1 VLYTIPQAAC
11 DQNVIMTQYIFF
23 SGKGG
28 VGKTTMAATTA
39 VYQSQKGKR
48 TLLVSTD
55 PAGNLGDIFE
65 RKVGIET
72 IQVTPDLFLA
82 QMDSDA
88 ITDAYKNRML
98 EPLSAILEGAVLE
111 QVKEEFNGGCTVE
124 IATFDKF
131 TDFLGDETY
140 DLIIF
145 DTAPTGHT
153 LRLMTLP
160 NEWDKYIKK
169 SAEGQGQTCIGP
181 VSQLESSR
189 QKYSHAVSMLQNADR
204 TTVYLVS
211 RPEKTSVYETM
222 RAKSELERTGIH
234 NFHLVINGVYPNHS
248 SLTGL
253 FKSMAENQKKYV
265 EELRHLFPETVS
277 EVPLQQSEVKG
288 VKNISLLGE
297 IAFDGKEAS
306 IQTDFPNNKLFTG
319 FSSPEIL
326 NGLLNK
332 KSDNRVIILT
342 GKGGVGKTVTA
353 CTLALKMAEKGK
365 TLLFTT
371 DPAAHIGQVLETEV
385 SHIPVN
391 ITGNLW
397 AVNIEQKTA
406 VEEYRLKIMDDA
418 RANGYSDELL
428 ASLEEELESPCTEEI
443 AIFEQ
448 FSNLLNE
455 PGWDYFVLDT
465 APTGHTL
472 RLLELPFEYKKQ
484 IDMKLK
490 DNIQSA
496 TDTGHGNSK
505 IETLIA
511 RLKNPDYATFL
522 LVAYPEFT
530 PIHESYRAMKDLERV
545 GIKAQGIFLNQ
556 ILKSDDCLT
565 GFAHERW
572 KLQQYYLYKAFDLYN
587 PLPLFAIPL
596 QPSEIIGIEKV
607 KRLSNEIFFK

>member
-1 VLYTIPQAAC
+1 
-11 DQNVIMTQYIFF
+11 MTNYMFF

-65 RKVGIET
+65 RPIGIET
-72 IQVTPDLFLA
+72 TQIANNLFLA

-88 ITDAYKNRML
+88 ITEAYKNRML

-131 TDFLGDETY
+131 TDYLKDETY

-153 LRLMTLP
+153 LRLMILP

-169 SAEGQGQTCIGP
+169 SAEGKGQTCIGP
-181 VSQLESSR
+181 VSQIEGAR
-189 QKYSHAVSMLQNADR
+189 VKYSHAVSMMQNSKR

-222 RAKSELERTGIH
+222 RAKSELEKTGIH
-234 NFHLVINGVYPNHS
+234 NFHLIINGVYTNHS
-248 SLTGL
+248 SLKGIL
-253 FKSMAENQKKYV
+253 GNIAENQKKYV
-265 EELRHLFPETVS
+265 QELHRLFPDTVS

-288 VKNISLLGE
+288 IKNITLLGE
-297 IAFDGKEAS
+297 IAFDQKKAV
-306 IQTDFPNNKLFTG
+306 IQVEYPQNIPFKG
-319 FSSPEIL
+319 FSSSE
-326 NGLLNK
+326 LLNRLLTK
-332 KSDNRVIILT
+332 KINNRIIILT

-353 CTLALKMAEKGK
+353 CAVALKMAEHGK

-371 DPAAHIGQVLETEV
+371 DPAAHIGQVLEAEV
-385 SHIPVN
+385 SDEPLN
-391 ITGNLW
+391 IEGDLW
-397 AVNIEQKTA
+397 AVNIDQKTS
-406 VEEYRLKIMDDA
+406 VEDYRRNIMDEA
-418 RANGYSDELL
+418 RYNGYSVELL

-448 FSNLLNE
+448 FANLLNE
-455 PGWDYFVLDT
+455 PQWEYFVLDT

-490 DNIQSA
+490 GNQEA
-496 TDTGHGNSK
+496 TDSSNKNSK
-505 IETLIA
+505 IERLIA
-511 RLKNPDYATFL
+511 RLKNPDQATFL

-545 GIKAQGIFLNQ
+545 GINAQGVFLNH
-556 ILKSDDCLT
+556 ILKDDDCRE
-565 GFAHERW
+565 GFALERW
-572 KLQQYYLYKAFDLYN
+572 KLQQYYLHKAQDIYY
-587 PLPLFAIPL
+587 PKHLFAISL
-596 QPSEIIGIEKV
+596 QSTEVIGIEMV
-607 KRLSNEIFFK
+607 KKLSRNIFR

>member
-1 VLYTIPQAAC
+1 
-11 DQNVIMTQYIFF
+11 MTQYIFF

-65 RKVGIET
+65 RKVGMET
-72 IQVTPDLFLA
+72 IQVSPDLFLA

-88 ITDAYKNRML
+88 ITEAYKDRML

-189 QKYSHAVSMLQNADR
+189 QKYSHAVNMLQNADR

-253 FKSMAENQKKYV
+253 FGSMAENQKKYV
-265 EELRHLFPETVS
+265 RQLQNLFPEKYS

-288 VKNISLLGE
+288 VTNIALLGE
-297 IAFDGKEAS
+297 IAFDQKEAVIQVEWPKS
-306 IQTDFPNNKLFTG
+306 IPFTG
-319 FSSPEIL
+319 FSSSD
-326 NGLLNK
+326 LLERLLQK
-332 KSDNRVIILT
+332 KADNRVIILT

-353 CTLALKMAEKGK
+353 CTLAMKMAEKGK

-385 SHIPVN
+385 NHIPVN
-391 ITGNLW
+391 ISGNLW
-397 AVNIEQKTA
+397 AVNIDQKRA
-406 VEEYRLKIMDDA
+406 VEEYRLKVMDDA
-418 RANGYSDELL
+418 RANNYTEELL

-448 FSNLLNE
+448 FANLLNE

-490 DNIQSA
+490 GNTVAIPEASK
-496 TDTGHGNSK
+496 GNSK

-511 RLKNPDYATFL
+511 RLKNPDLATFM

-530 PIHESYRAMKDLERV
+530 PINESFRAMKDLERV
-545 GIKAQGIFLNQ
+545 GIKAQGIFMNH
-556 ILKSDDCLT
+556 ILKSDDCQN
-565 GFAHERW
+565 GFALERW
-572 KLQQYYLYKAFDLYN
+572 KLQQHYLHIAQELYSPN
-587 PLPLFAIPL
+587 PLFAIPL
-596 QPSEIIGIEKV
+596 QSSEIIGINKV
-607 KRLSNEIFFK
+607 RNLSTEIFK

>member
-1 VLYTIPQAAC
+1 
-11 DQNVIMTQYIFF
+11 MTQYIFF

-28 VGKTTMAATTA
+28 VGKTTIAATTA

-65 RKVGIET
+65 RKVGVDTIE
-72 IQVTPDLFLA
+72 VSPNLFLA

-88 ITDAYKNRML
+88 ITDAYKNKML

-111 QVKEEFNGGCTVE
+111 QVKEEFNGGCTVV

-160 NEWDKYIKK
+160 NEWDKYIQK
-169 SAEGQGQTCIGP
+169 SAEGKGQTCIGP
-181 VSQLESSR
+181 VSQIEGSR
-189 QKYSHAVSMLQNADR
+189 QKYSHAVSILKNADC

-253 FKSMAENQKKYV
+253 FGTMAENQKKYIQ
-265 EELRHLFPETVS
+265 ELRSLFPETVS
-277 EVPLQQSEVKG
+277 QVPLQQSEVKG

-297 IAFDGKEAS
+297 IAFDKKDVI
-306 IQTDFPNNKLFTG
+306 IQADFPINKTFNG
-319 FSSPEIL
+319 FSSSEIL
-326 NGLLNK
+326 SGLLEK
-332 KSDNRVIILT
+332 KTNNRIIILT

-353 CTLALKMAEKGK
+353 CTLAMKMAEKGK

-385 SHIPVN
+385 NHLPII
-391 ITGNLW
+391 ITGHLW
-397 AVNIEQKTA
+397 AVNIDQKTA
-406 VEEYRLKIMDDA
+406 VEEYRLKIIDDA
-418 RANGYSDELL
+418 KASGYSAELL

-448 FSNLLNE
+448 FANLLNE

-490 DNIQSA
+490 GNTSSKPDASQ
-496 TDTGHGNSK
+496 GNSK
-505 IETLIA
+505 IESLIR
-511 RLKNPDYATFL
+511 RLKNPENATFL

-545 GIKAQGIFLNQ
+545 GINAQGIFLNH
-556 ILKSDDCLT
+556 ILSSVDCQS
-565 GFAHERW
+565 GFGLERW
-572 KLQQYYLYKAFDLYN
+572 KLQQHYLYKAFDLYN
-587 PLPLFAIPL
+587 PNPLFSIPL

-607 KRLSNEIFFK
+607 KKLSDEIFKK

>member
-1 VLYTIPQAAC
+1 
-11 DQNVIMTQYIFF
+11 MTQYIFF

-28 VGKTTMAATTA
+28 AGKTTLAATTA
-39 VYQSQKGKR
+39 MYQSQKGKR

-65 RKVGIET
+65 LKVGLVT
-72 IQVTPDLFLA
+72 IQVAQDLFLA

-88 ITDAYKNRML
+88 ITDAYKSKML
-98 EPLSAILEGAVLE
+98 EPLSSILEGAVLE

-131 TDFLGDETY
+131 TDFLEDETY
-140 DLIIF
+140 DLIVF

-160 NEWDKYIKK
+160 HEWDKYIQK
-169 SAEGQGQTCIGP
+169 SAEGKGQTCIGP
-181 VSQLESSR
+181 VSQLEGSR
-189 QKYSHAVSMLQNADR
+189 QKYAHAVSMLQNPNR

-248 SLTGL
+248 SRTGL
-253 FKSMAENQKKYV
+253 FRSMAENQKKYIQ
-265 EELRHLFPETVS
+265 ELRQLFPGTVS
-277 EVPLQQSEVKG
+277 EIPLQQSEVKG

-297 IAFDGKEAS
+297 IAFDKKEIV
-306 IQTDFPNNKLFTG
+306 IQSYFPESVPFEG
-319 FSSPEIL
+319 FSSSDIL
-326 NGLLNK
+326 TRLMQK
-332 KSDNRVIILT
+332 KTNNRIIILT

-353 CTLALKMAEKGK
+353 CMIAFEMAKKGK

-385 SHIPVN
+385 DHIPV
-391 ITGNLW
+391 IIEGNLW
-397 AVNIEQKTA
+397 AVNIDQKTA
-406 VEEYRLKIMDDA
+406 VEEYRRKIMDDA
-418 RANGYSDELL
+418 RDNQYSDDLL
-428 ASLEEELESPCTEEI
+428 ATLEEELESPCTEEI

-448 FSNLLNE
+448 FADLLNE

-484 IDMKLK
+484 LDMKVK
-490 DNIQSA
+490 GS
-496 TDTGHGNSK
+496 TGSTEKGNAAGK

-511 RLKNPDYATFL
+511 RLKNPDNATFL

-530 PIHESYRAMKDLERV
+530 PIHESYRALKDLERV
-545 GIKAQGIFLNQ
+545 DIKPQGIFLNN
-556 ILKSDDCLT
+556 IIRSEDCLT
-565 GFAHERW
+565 GFTLERW
-572 KLQQYYLYKAFDLYN
+572 KLQQHYLYKAQELYN
-587 PLPLFAIPL
+587 PRPLFAIPL
-596 QPSEIIGIEKV
+596 QSSEIIGIERV
-607 KRLSNEIFFK
+607 KGLTAEIFNH

>member
-1 VLYTIPQAAC
+1 MYPEILHYNFKS
-11 DQNVIMTQYIFF
+11 DFMTQYIFF

-39 VYQSQKGKR
+39 MYQSQKGKR

-72 IQVTPDLFLA
+72 IQIVPELFLA

-88 ITDAYKNRML
+88 ITEAYKNRML
-98 EPLSAILEGAVLE
+98 EPLSAILEGAVLG

-169 SAEGQGQTCIGP
+169 SAEGKGQTCIGP

-189 QKYSHAVSMLQNADR
+189 QKYSHAVNMLQNADR

-234 NFHLVINGVYPNHS
+234 NFHLIINGVYPNHS
-248 SLTGL
+248 SITGL
-253 FKSMAENQKKYV
+253 FGSIAENQKKYIQ
-265 EELRHLFPETVS
+265 ELQKLFPEKVS

-288 VKNISLLGE
+288 IKNISLLGE
-297 IAFDGKEAS
+297 ITFDQKDTV
-306 IQTDFPNNKLFTG
+306 IQSDFPKNKPFNG
-319 FSSPEIL
+319 FSSLEIL
-326 NGLLNK
+326 NRLLK
-332 KSDNRVIILT
+332 KKTDNRIIILT
-342 GKGGVGKTVTA
+342 GKGGAGKTVTA
-353 CTLALKMAEKGK
+353 CTIALKMAEKGK

-371 DPAAHIGQVLETEV
+371 DPAAHIGQVLEAEV
-385 SHIPVN
+385 NDEPVN
-391 ITGNLW
+391 IEGNLW
-397 AVNIEQKTA
+397 AVNIDQKTA
-406 VEEYRLKIMDDA
+406 VEDYRHKIMDDA
-418 RANGYSDELL
+418 RASGYSDELL

-448 FSNLLNE
+448 FANLLSE
-455 PGWDYFVLDT
+455 PEWDFFVLDT

-484 IDMKLK
+484 LDMKMK
-490 DNIQSA
+490 GTSGVA
-496 TDTGHGNSK
+496 DTGNANGK
-505 IETLIA
+505 IEKLIA
-511 RLKNPDYATFL
+511 KLKNPDNATFL

-545 GIKAQGIFLNQ
+545 GIKVQGIFMNN
-556 ILKSDDCLT
+556 ILKSNDCPD
-565 GFAHERW
+565 GFAYERW
-572 KLQQYYLYKAFDLYN
+572 KLQQHYLYKAQDLYN
-587 PLPLFAIPL
+587 PKPLFAIP
-596 QPSEIIGIEKV
+596 QMSSEIIGIENV
-607 KRLSNEIFFK
+607 KRLSNEILNR

>member
-1 VLYTIPQAAC
+1 
-11 DQNVIMTQYIFF
+11 MTQYIFF

-28 VGKTTMAATTA
+28 VGKTTIAATTA

-65 RKVGIET
+65 RKVGVDTIE
-72 IQVTPDLFLA
+72 VSPNLFLA

-160 NEWDKYIKK
+160 NEWDKYIQK
-169 SAEGQGQTCIGP
+169 SAEGKGQTCIGP
-181 VSQLESSR
+181 VSQIEGSR
-189 QKYSHAVSMLQNADR
+189 QKYSHAVSILQNADR

-222 RAKSELERTGIH
+222 RAKSELERTGIN

-253 FKSMAENQKKYV
+253 FGTMAENQKKYIQ
-265 EELRHLFPETVS
+265 ELRSLFPETVS
-277 EVPLQQSEVKG
+277 QVPLQQSEVKG

-297 IAFDGKEAS
+297 IAFDKKDVV
-306 IQTDFPNNKLFTG
+306 IQTDFPVNRTFNG
-319 FSSPEIL
+319 FSSSEIL
-326 NGLLNK
+326 SGLLEK
-332 KSDNRVIILT
+332 KTDNRIIILT

-353 CTLALKMAEKGK
+353 CTLAMKMAEKGK

-385 SHIPVN
+385 NHIPVN

-397 AVNIEQKTA
+397 AVNIDQKTA

-418 RANGYSDELL
+418 KASGYSAELL

-448 FSNLLNE
+448 FANLLNE

-490 DNIQSA
+490 GNTSSKPDASQ
-496 TDTGHGNSK
+496 GNSK
-505 IETLIA
+505 IESLIS
-511 RLKNPDYATFL
+511 RLKNPENATFL

-545 GIKAQGIFLNQ
+545 GINAQGIFLNH
-556 ILKSDDCLT
+556 ILSSVDCQY
-565 GFAHERW
+565 GFGLERW
-572 KLQQYYLYKAFDLYN
+572 KLQQHYLYKAFDLYN
-587 PLPLFAIPL
+587 AKPLFAIPL

-607 KRLSNEIFFK
+607 KRLSDEIFK